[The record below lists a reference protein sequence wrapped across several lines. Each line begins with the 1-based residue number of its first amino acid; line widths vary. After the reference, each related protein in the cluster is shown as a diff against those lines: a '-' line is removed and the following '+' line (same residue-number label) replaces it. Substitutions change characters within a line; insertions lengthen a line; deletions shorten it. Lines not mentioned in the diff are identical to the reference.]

1 MFRYEILEILV
12 IDLYK
17 NGIKVSSNI
26 VGDHKKKSMIT
37 SNLPENWRVEE
48 ENTMTLRH
56 QAANLMSC
64 NDEHNLETPKTAI
77 KLYITSISL
86 VEIYFGSNA
95 ILSIKTSFSHPR
107 H

>member
-1 MFRYEILEILV
+1 VYEKIVSSSIRMHIWQCPVTSTKRLMFCYEILEILV

-26 VGDHKKKSMIT
+26 VGDHKEKSMIT

-64 NDEHNLETPKTAI
+64 NDEHNLETPKTAQN
-77 KLYITSISL
+77 YI
-86 VEIYFGSNA
+86 
-95 ILSIKTSFSHPR
+95 
-107 H
+107 